1 MNHSKNQSILLYSQK
16 KDFMKEVYFTVDFKR
31 RIGFGL
37 VFWGR
42 MQVIPSKVNITSKAK
57 MQEEAASHL
66 EEAWV
71 IE

>member
-1 MNHSKNQSILLYSQK
+1 MNHSKNQSILLYSKK
-16 KDFMKEVYFTVDFKR
+16 KDFTKEVYFTVDFKR
-31 RIGFGL
+31 RTGFGL

-42 MQVIPSKVNITSKAK
+42 MQVIPSEVNITSKAK